1 MLKPLQP
8 TPVILPTRDLVQDY
22 LPSDSL
28 FFFYKGGV
36 KGVICDAISMCNNLV
51 PHEDLLGGI
60 MGSVVAE
67 YDQFEMNCVD
77 AGIALPETTCENL
90 ETIELVV
97 DAIEEDVYL
106 FLTNFFQDQKFQ
118 IMRPVDYV
126 IHDLM
131 VYARGF

>member
-36 KGVICDAISMCNNLV
+36 KGVICDAISMCNGLV
-51 PHEDLLGGI
+51 PVEDQLGGI
-60 MGSVVAE
+60 MGSVVQE
-67 YDQFEMNCVD
+67 YDQFEMDCVD

-90 ETIELVV
+90 ETIEMVV
-97 DAIEEDVYL
+97 DLIEEEVYL
-106 FLTNFFQDQKFQ
+106 FLANFFQEQPYQ
-118 IMRPVDYV
+118 IMRPVSY
-126 IHDLM
+126 ITHDLL
-131 VYARGF
+131 VYARTF